1 MNPKPP
7 DKTGLRGLRYVA
19 LISQLPFMIV
29 AGYGI
34 GYALDYWLGTG
45 YWKVICLLAGIVG
58 GFGNLVREL
67 LKDTR
72 PKS

>member
-1 MNPKPP
+1 VNPKLP

-19 LISQLPFMIV
+19 VISQLPFTIV

-34 GYALDYWLGTG
+34 GYALDYWLGTS
-45 YWKVICLLAGIVG
+45 YLKIVCLLAGIVG
-58 GFGNLVREL
+58 GFGTLVREL

-72 PKS
+72 PK